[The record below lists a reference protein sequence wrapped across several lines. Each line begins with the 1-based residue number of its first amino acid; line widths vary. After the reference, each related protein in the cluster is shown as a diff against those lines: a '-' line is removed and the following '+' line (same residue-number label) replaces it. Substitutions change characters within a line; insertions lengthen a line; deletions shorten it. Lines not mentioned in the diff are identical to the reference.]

1 MDVRAAAAAANA
13 AKSVHSTKKPAAAA
27 ASAASASAR
36 RSKQLAAAVK
46 RVATLLGTV
55 LVTVVCHT
63 LWAGMAAA
71 SGGGSFS
78 LPTALPTLNPACD
91 YREVS
96 SQLLSASG
104 ALLALAFFSLSE
116 TAITTLWPWK
126 VRACAPPATTRARVF
141 STPVPPSRRPSAKC
155 RRPDPCRS
163 SLSACC
169 CCCAGHG
176 RASYAFG
183 GVASAL

>member
-1 MDVRAAAAAANA
+1 M
-13 AKSVHSTKKPAAAA
+13 SVHSTKPPPPAAAAA
-27 ASAASASAR
+27 ASAQ
-36 RSKQLAAAVK
+36 RSQQLAAAVK

-63 LWAGMAAA
+63 LWAGVAMA

-96 SQLLSASG
+96 SQLLSATG
-104 ALLALAFFSLSE
+104 TLLALAFFSLSE

-126 VRACAPPATTRARVF
+126 VRVRTPRHQSPSFLCARPA
-141 STPVPPSRRPSAKC
+141 SRRPFAKR
-155 RRPDPCRS
+155 RRPDSCRS
-163 SLSACC
+163 SPSTCC
-169 CCCAGHG
+169 CMRRPWTRIVSVWRRRERSLNYG
-176 RASYAFG
+176 RG
-183 GVASAL
+183 DR